1 MSVINAN
8 KNNFNTI
15 SKSEKPV
22 LLDFYASWCRPCQ
35 MVSRVLDE
43 IAKER
48 NDFLIAKINVEE
60 EKDLAEQFG
69 VMSIPTLMVL
79 KDEKIINKSVGMKPK
94 AKIIEMIQ

>member
-69 VMSIPTLMVL
+69 VMSIPTLVVL

>member
-69 VMSIPTLMVL
+69 VMSIPSIFVV
-79 KDEKIINKSVGMKPK
+79 KDGKIINQSVGASPK
-94 AKIIEMIQ
+94 NKILELLK

>member
-69 VMSIPTLMVL
+69 VMSIPTLVVI